1 MSHEAHHHQPVDK
14 PSTSFPS
21 AIWLVLV
28 IVGLFLAAVNFVGA
42 MSSDHES
49 GSGHGAKHKM
59 HQNTTEANHETSHEA
74 ATEEHAAPAEGHN
87 EGH

>member
-1 MSHEAHHHQPVDK
+1 MSHESHHHQPVDK

-28 IVGLFLAAVNFVGA
+28 IVGLFLAAVNFVSA

-49 GSGHGAKHKM
+49 GSGHEAKHEM
-59 HQNTTEANHETSHEA
+59 HQNGSEATHESGSAQHE
-74 ATEEHAAPAEGHN
+74 APAEGHN